1 MRQLLWVPG
10 FLLVLA
16 VLVDLMVTCIQ
27 AGEGRLNRAVH
38 RALYAALHLV
48 ARRSGRRAALAWS
61 TPVLISGSLVMWTA
75 LMWLGWTLIFW
86 SQPGA
91 LVGADSGQPATFLA
105 TFYFVG
111 YTLSTLGLGEI
122 IAPRPLWRIL
132 TDIAAISGFF
142 LLTFAITFIVP
153 VAQARADRREL
164 ALALHRA
171 GPGAQA
177 LIVNAYTDHDRGLHS
192 LTVDLHTVLNRVD
205 AAHLNTPYL
214 HRLRDHQAQ
223 DALDLHLPALGEA
236 LLILLG
242 ALKGECPHGLRR
254 ALASVE
260 SLSCTFHE
268 TQGGRLPP
276 PPPWPDL
283 EPLRK
288 AGLPLRSDAELH
300 AFLREHEDL
309 RRRLR
314 AMSAAGLW
322 TWAEVARPAPGQGG
336 AGNSK
341 SGD

>member
-10 FLLVLA
+10 TFLVLA
-16 VLVDLMVTCIQ
+16 VLVDLLVTCIQ
-27 AGEGRLNRAVH
+27 AGEGRLNRTVQ
-38 RALYAALHLV
+38 RTLYGIL
-48 ARRSGRRAALAWS
+48 SALARVLRQRWPLVWS
-61 TPVLISGSLVMWTA
+61 TPVLIMGTLLVWTV
-75 LMWLGWTLIFW
+75 LTWLGWTLIFW

-91 LVGADSGQPATFLA
+91 LIRSDTGQPAAFWA

-122 IAPRPLWRIL
+122 VAHEPLWRIL
-132 TDIAAISGFF
+132 TDVAAISGFF

-171 GPGAQA
+171 GPGAQGLILTA
-177 LIVNAYTDHDRGLHS
+177 LDDHDRGLHS

-214 HRLRDHQAQ
+214 HRLHDHERQ

-236 LLILLG
+236 LLILQG
-242 ALKGECPHGLRR
+242 ALQGECPHGLRR
-254 ALASVE
+254 ALASVD
-260 SLSCTFHE
+260 SLSQTFHA
-268 TQGGRLPP
+268 THGGALPP

-283 EPLRK
+283 TLLRA
-288 AGLPLRSDAELH
+288 AGLPLKSDSELR
-300 AFLREHEDL
+300 AFLDTHRDL

-322 TWAEVARPAPGQGG
+322 TWDEVAQPA
-336 AGNSK
+336 K
-341 SGD
+341 DI